1 MIPGSRSGHAFSEN
15 RFPLFR
21 IMPGKAKAPGGGT
34 PGANPRRETED
45 GEKSSR
51 RGPHAFNHSIAAGH
65 CPKNR
70 ANKKRH
76 LKYAR

>member
-1 MIPGSRSGHAFSEN
+1 MIFSQN

-21 IMPGKAKAPGGGT
+21 IMPEKQNAPGGGT
-34 PGANPRRETED
+34 PGANPRWETED

-51 RGPHAFNHSIAAGH
+51 RGPHAFSHPIAAGH

-70 ANKKRH
+70 PNKKPI